1 MNRIHVIV
9 WSRFAP
15 PVLLLSKRRKSH
27 QDLIRPFVTWVRCRN
42 KARQKVSTE
51 ATRCPKRLWKC
62 LQHYCNEEKVLL
74 RACKI
79 VVTRKKCFWELARL
93 LQRGKSGFWRLQ
105 DCCKHFQKHF
115 GRYSALSKT
124 FFWDKEPHF
133 LSPNPH
139 FITWET
145 NISIESN
152 QDQSKYTS
160 HKYPRVFPRELSLC
174 REWWR
179 YENYLAPPKYVV
191 SHPSLSMFLQHGMPW
206 NPNSFHVSICW
217 IENSAY
223 LCHPNLE

>member
-1 MNRIHVIV
+1 ML
-9 WSRFAP
+9 AT
-15 PVLLLSKRRKSH
+15 LLQRGKSAFKGL
-27 QDLIRPFVTWVRCRN
+27 QDC
-42 KARQKVSTE
+42 
-51 ATRCPKRLWKC
+51 
-62 LQHYCNEEKVLL
+62 CNEEKV
-74 RACKI
+74 
-79 VVTRKKCFWELARL
+79 LARL

-139 FITWET
+139 FITWEI

-174 REWWR
+174 RE
-179 YENYLAPPKYVV
+179 
-191 SHPSLSMFLQHGMPW
+191 
-206 NPNSFHVSICW
+206 
-217 IENSAY
+217 
-223 LCHPNLE
+223 

>member
-1 MNRIHVIV
+1 M
-9 WSRFAP
+9 
-15 PVLLLSKRRKSH
+15 
-27 QDLIRPFVTWVRCRN
+27 
-42 KARQKVSTE
+42 
-51 ATRCPKRLWKC
+51 
-62 LQHYCNEEKVLL
+62 LL

-160 HKYPRVFPRELSLC
+160 HKYPRVFFSRVVPLSEMMALRKTILPLPNTSFPIPR
-174 REWWR
+174 
-179 YENYLAPPKYVV
+179 
-191 SHPSLSMFLQHGMPW
+191 
-206 NPNSFHVSICW
+206 
-217 IENSAY
+217 Y
-223 LCHPNLE
+223 LCSCNTECVETQIHFMSPFAG

>member
-1 MNRIHVIV
+1 MIERCSNDRLGINRIHVIV

-27 QDLIRPFVTWVRCRN
+27 QDLIRPFVTWVRCKN
-42 KARQKVSTE
+42 KASRDF
-51 ATRCPKRLWKC
+51 
-62 LQHYCNEEKVLL
+62 L
-74 RACKI
+74 RKP
-79 VVTRKKCFWELARL
+79 
-93 LQRGKSGFWRLQ
+93 
-105 DCCKHFQKHF
+105 HF
-115 GRYSALSKT
+115 GRHSTLSKT
-124 FFWDKEPHF
+124 FFWDKDPHF

-145 NISIESN
+145 NISIECN

-206 NPNSFHVSICW
+206 NPNSFHVFICG